1 MAKTALFTFGN
12 ESIRDRFIK
21 LIKAHADQLSKAS
34 NLDNDGTFMLQ
45 VLDGIR
51 LDPPI
56 KLDSERSACLFVA
69 GKKLAEGLLSDMR
82 RRFDQ
87 EIASHSASV
96 ELRELREGEWLT
108 IQQRRLQRV

>member
-12 ESIRDRFIK
+12 EAIRDRFIK
-21 LIKAHADQLSKAS
+21 LVKAQADQLST
-34 NLDNDGTFMLQ
+34 DDTRENDSVFIKQ
-45 VLDGIR
+45 VLDGMR

-56 KLDSERSACLFVA
+56 KLDSERSAALFIA
-69 GKKLAEGLLSDMR
+69 GRKLTEGLLTDMR

-96 ELRELREGEWLT
+96 ELRELREGEWIT